1 VTRAQKSRA
10 RVRIERFAT
19 AEGMGD
25 DDIGGGIIGQARAA
39 AKFVRTCQPVLFE
52 RRLFVAVVAV
62 VAIAERAAE
71 LHFGEAEA
79 VAQAI
84 GGAREALEF
93 FAAAGIEQVELRGA

>member
-19 AEGMGD
+19 AAGMGD

-52 RRLFVAVVAV
+52 RRLFVAVVA
-62 VAIAERAAE
+62 IAERAAE

-84 GGAREALEF
+84 GGAREALKF